1 MTRVIFMG
9 APTFAVPTL
18 EALVRAGHEIVGVI
32 TQPDKPAGRGL
43 AMTAPPVKQAAQA
56 LGLSVFQPESLR
68 DGAFL
73 AALAATRPDLI
84 LVAAYGKYIP
94 QEALALAPRGSLNL
108 HPSLLPRW
116 RGACP
121 ANAAIVAGDAETGV
135 TIHFVVDQMD
145 AGDVLAQRRVPLA
158 PDETAASLMA
168 RLAPLGAELFVA
180 TLNHWLAREVV
191 PQVQDHSQATWCDRL
206 KKAQGRLDWAL
217 PADALARQLRA
228 YHPWPGAYTTWQ
240 GHNLKILAA
249 HPLPGGQDHARPGAV
264 LQLADEIAVATGAGA
279 LALDRVQR
287 AGKHPLP
294 APDFARGAR
303 GFVGSVLDY
312 P

>member
-94 QEALALAPRGSLNL
+94 QEALTLAPRGSLNL

-121 ANAAIVAGDAETGV
+121 ANAAILAGDAETGV

-180 TLNHWLAREVV
+180 TLDRWLAREVA
-191 PQVQDHSQATWCDRL
+191 PQVQDHSQASWCDRL
-206 KKAQGRLDWAL
+206 KKAQGRLDWAQ
-217 PADALARQLRA
+217 PADALARQVRA
-228 YHPWPGAYTTWQ
+228 YHPWPGAFTTWQ
-240 GHNLKILAA
+240 GRHLKVLAA
-249 HPLPGGQDHARPGAV
+249 HPLPGRRDHTRPGTV
-264 LQLADEIAVATGAGA
+264 LQLADGIAVATGGGA
-279 LALDRVQR
+279 LALDQVQR
-287 AGKHPLP
+287 AGKCPLP
-294 APDFARGAR
+294 ASDFARGAR
-303 GFVGSVLDY
+303 GFVGSVLS
-312 P
+312 